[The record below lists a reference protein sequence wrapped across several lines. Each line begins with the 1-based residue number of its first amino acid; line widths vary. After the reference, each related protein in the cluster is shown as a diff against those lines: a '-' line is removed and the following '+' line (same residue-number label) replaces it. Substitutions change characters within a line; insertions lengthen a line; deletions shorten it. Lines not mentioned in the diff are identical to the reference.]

1 MKRKVGIAIIMLISI
16 GIIWAPKAFADLPPF
31 ECDFN
36 ESSQECYNAREK
48 DNFCDITPGVRES
61 DNEEER
67 KAQEARNQDPYCGGS
82 GVALDS
88 FCRIKRSNPELYSK
102 QDYKAQ
108 SERNED
114 PRCRGSGTVI
124 NNTCEN
130 PSSGCFKPYSIF
142 KQSWFYVNLLLTL
155 IIELIIV
162 LLLIRPV
169 SRRKVMTVILV
180 NIASYV
186 PFIILLTSIVNY
198 LSREG
203 IRDIYWPI
211 VAIGEVGVIIFE
223 ALIFKK
229 VLKLNTKKAFA
240 VSIIANTMSA
250 VVGYFIS
257 VVLLR

>member
-16 GIIWAPKAFADLPPF
+16 GVIWAPKAFADLPPQ

-48 DNFCDITPGVRES
+48 DNFCSIIRGNPSAAT
-61 DNEEER
+61 EEDR
-67 KAQEARNQDPYCGGS
+67 KAQEARSQDPYCGGS

-88 FCRIKRSNPELYSK
+88 FCRIKRSNPELYSE

-108 SERNED
+108 YERNDD
-114 PRCRGSGTVI
+114 PRCRVSGNVFDLY
-124 NNTCEN
+124 
-130 PSSGCFKPYSIF
+130 GIF

-162 LLLIRPV
+162 LFLIRPM

-180 NIASYV
+180 NVASYV
-186 PFIILLTSIVNY
+186 PFIILLTIIVNY
-198 LSREG
+198 LSRAG
-203 IRDIYWPI
+203 FAGLYWPTVI
-211 VAIGEVGVIIFE
+211 IGEVGVIIFE

-229 VLKLNTKKAFA
+229 VLKLKTKKAFA
-240 VSIIANTMSA
+240 VSIIANTLSVA
-250 VVGYFIS
+250 VGYFIRVIYLS
-257 VVLLR
+257 

>member
-16 GIIWAPKAFADLPPF
+16 GVIWAPKAFADIPPP
-31 ECDFN
+31 ECYPN
-36 ESSQECYNAREK
+36 RSSQECYNAREK
-48 DNFCDITPGVRES
+48 DNFCSIIRGNPSAAT
-61 DNEEER
+61 EEER

-88 FCRIKRSNPELYSK
+88 FCRIKRSNPELYSE

-108 SERNED
+108 YERNDD
-114 PRCRGSGTVI
+114 PRCRVSGNVFDLY
-124 NNTCEN
+124 
-130 PSSGCFKPYSIF
+130 GIF

-186 PFIILLTSIVNY
+186 PFIILLTISVNY
-198 LSREG
+198 LDPKG

-229 VLKLNTKKAFA
+229 VLKLKTKKAFA

>member
-16 GIIWAPKAFADLPPF
+16 GFIWAPKAFADLPPF
-31 ECDFN
+31 ECNFN

-61 DNEEER
+61 NNEELR

-88 FCRIKRSNPELYSK
+88 YCRIKRSNPELYSE

-108 SERNED
+108 YERNDD
-114 PRCRGSGTVI
+114 PRCRVSGNVFDLY
-124 NNTCEN
+124 
-130 PSSGCFKPYSIF
+130 GIF

-162 LLLIRPV
+162 LLLIRPI
-169 SRRKVMTVILV
+169 SRRKAMTVILV

-186 PFIILLTSIVNY
+186 PFIILLTIIVNY
-198 LSREG
+198 LSRAG
-203 IRDIYWPI
+203 FAGLYWPTVI
-211 VAIGEVGVIIFE
+211 IGEVGVIIFE
-223 ALIFKK
+223 ALVFKK
-229 VLKLNTKKAFA
+229 VLKLKTKKAFA
-240 VSIIANTMSA
+240 VSIIANIMSA
-250 VVGYFIS
+250 VVGSFIS
-257 VVLLR
+257 IILLR

>member
-16 GIIWAPKAFADLPPF
+16 GVIWAPKAFADEPPQ
-31 ECDFN
+31 ECLLN
-36 ESSQECYNAREK
+36 KSSQKCINAREK
-48 DNFCDITPGVRES
+48 DNFCSIIRGNPSAAT
-61 DNEEER
+61 EEER

-88 FCRIKRSNPELYSK
+88 FCRIKRSNPELYSE

-130 PSSGCFKPYSIF
+130 PSSGCFKLYSIF

>member
-1 MKRKVGIAIIMLISI
+1 MYYNTSMKRKVGIAIIMLISI
-16 GIIWAPKAFADLPPF
+16 GVIWAPKAFADIPPP
-31 ECDFN
+31 ECISN
-36 ESSQECYNAREK
+36 RSSQECYNVINK
-48 DNFCDITPGVRES
+48 D
-61 DNEEER
+61 
-67 KAQEARNQDPYCGGS
+67 K
-82 GVALDS
+82 
-88 FCRIKRSNPELYSK
+88 
-102 QDYKAQ
+102 
-108 SERNED
+108 
-114 PRCRGSGTVI
+114 VI
-124 NNTCEN
+124 NNICI
-130 PSSGCFKPYSIF
+130 PSSGCLEQYGVL

-162 LLLIRPV
+162 LLLIRPI

-186 PFIILLTSIVNY
+186 PFIILLTIIVNY
-198 LSREG
+198 LDPKG

-229 VLKLNTKKAFA
+229 VLKLNIKKAFA